1 MSIIAW
7 VVQTTYGE
15 WLEIEAYH
23 DARTIDFGIFHYS
36 DLTNRSSKSE
46 LFHTPLNIL
55 RNNESTCTLYKIS

>member
-23 DARTIDFGIFHYS
+23 DART
-36 DLTNRSSKSE
+36 
-46 LFHTPLNIL
+46 
-55 RNNESTCTLYKIS
+55 TLEFFIIPI